1 MAHVVMCVPA
11 DACSVGRFAG
21 EEICRLVDLDSADEH
36 LYDGTGTMAMAQGH
50 LHRHAAMYTKT
61 IAGHDGAG
69 VVQPA
74 RWRNNDGI
82 GTMARARHIS

>member
-21 EEICRLVDLDSADEH
+21 EEICRLVDLDSANEH
-36 LYDGTGTMAMAQGH
+36 LYDGTGTMSLAQAH

-61 IAGHDGAG
+61 IAGHDGTG
-69 VVQPA
+69 VIRQA
-74 RWRNNDGI
+74 QWHNNNGI
-82 GTMARARHIS
+82 GTMERAWRMS